1 MSKQSETKA
10 KQNYRP
16 KAVPRNCGNCSQ
28 FLCDRVQVRPPSDL
42 SEYGWWEEKNLRCAI
57 GGFAVKK
64 GGACDEFTRKET
76 E

>member
-1 MSKQSETKA
+1 MNEQ
-10 KQNYRP
+10 
-16 KAVPRNCGNCSQ
+16 PR
-28 FLCDRVQVRPPSDL
+28 R
-42 SEYGWWEEKNLRCAI
+42 WWEEKNLRCAI

>member
-1 MSKQSETKA
+1 MQKLI
-10 KQNYRP
+10 P
-16 KAVPRNCGNCSQ
+16 KNEATLRAIMKLGNAS
-28 FLCDRVQVRPPSDL
+28 LHDVEAIVGGL